1 MIAKSDSVVTHEPI
15 QVDCQ
20 PPSGPLRQR
29 AGEDIP
35 GVEEDCWL
43 IDCSLLVDQRS
54 ELRDTANALH
64 VASPKR
70 RQWIQYAFYI
80 VGIQNLDSLGRRGS
94 SQTTGGRDQK
104 PAKQGKRPSQA
115 ATRR

>member
-1 MIAKSDSVVTHEPI
+1 MVAKSDSVVTHEPI

-20 PPSGPLRQR
+20 PPTGPFGQR

-43 IDCSLLVDQRS
+43 IDCSLLVDQRR

-64 VASPKR
+64 IAPPEC
-70 RQWIQYAFYI
+70 RQWIQYALYI

-94 SQTTGGRDQK
+94 GKNTSGRDQK

-115 ATRR
+115 ATCC

>member
-1 MIAKSDSVVTHEPI
+1 MVAKSDSVVTHEPI

-20 PPSGPLRQR
+20 PPTGPFGQR

-43 IDCSLLVDQRS
+43 IDCSLLVDQRR
-54 ELRDTANALH
+54 EFRDTADALH
-64 VASPKR
+64 IASPKR

-80 VGIQNLDSLGRRGS
+80 VGIQNLDSLGRRWSGQTIGS
-94 SQTTGGRDQK
+94 RYEK
-104 PAKQGKRPSQA
+104 PAKQRERPCQV
-115 ATRR
+115 ATCC

>member
-1 MIAKSDSVVTHEPI
+1 MVAKSDSVVTHEPI

-20 PPSGPLRQR
+20 PPTGPFGQR

-43 IDCSLLVDQRS
+43 IDCSLLVDQRR

-64 VASPKR
+64 IASPKR
-70 RQWIQYAFYI
+70 WQWIQYAFYI
-80 VGIQNLDSLGRRGS
+80 IGIQNLDSLGRRRSG
-94 SQTTGGRDQK
+94 QTTGARDQK
-104 PAKQGKRPSQA
+104 PAKQGKRPSQT